1 MSPAPEFTLFGPSHL
16 AVLFLTGF
24 LPAVLIVLARSR
36 GGERRVR
43 PIAWTLAAVLVLNQ
57 VVLLVFAVRW
67 GVVKEHL
74 PLQLCDWATFTCA
87 AALVWRHRLA
97 YELSYFW
104 GFAGT
109 VQAVLTPD
117 LAEDF
122 PHPGFFV
129 FHVAH
134 SGILVAVFFLTLG
147 MGMRPHLRSIGR
159 AFLWLQVYAGV
170 TMALNLLLDANY
182 GYLLRKPA
190 RPSLLDYLG
199 PWPWYVVSLEVLAL
213 ALFFVYYAPFAVA
226 DRLRGRAAGPH
237 VLEASPSRGPKR

>member
-1 MSPAPEFTLFGPSHL
+1 MPPAPQFTLFGPSHL
-16 AVLFLTGF
+16 MVLFLTGF
-24 LPAVLIVLARSR
+24 VPAVLIVLARSR

-57 VVLLVFAVRW
+57 VVIFVFAVRW
-67 GVVKEHL
+67 GVVREHL
-74 PLQLCDWATFTCA
+74 PFQLCDWATFTCA

-104 GFAGT
+104 GLAGT

-129 FHVAH
+129 FHIAH
-134 SGILVAVFFLTLG
+134 SGIIVAVFFLTLG
-147 MGMRPHLRSIGR
+147 MGMRPSLRSIGR
-159 AFLWLQVYAGV
+159 AFLWLQVYAAATV
-170 TMALNLLLDANY
+170 LLNLLLDANY

-199 PWPWYVVSLEVLAL
+199 PWPWYIVSLEVLAL
-213 ALFFVYYAPFAVA
+213 LLFFLYYAPFAVA
-226 DRLRGRAAGPH
+226 DRLRRARARGAAHSPDVPHRGR
-237 VLEASPSRGPKR
+237 

>member
-1 MSPAPEFTLFGPSHL
+1 MPPTPQFTLFGPSHL
-16 AVLFLTGF
+16 MVLFLTGF
-24 LPAVLIVLARSR
+24 LPAVLIILARSR

-57 VVLLVFAVRW
+57 VALFAFAVRW
-67 GVVKEHL
+67 GVVQEHL
-74 PLQLCDWATFTCA
+74 PFQLCDWATFTCA

-104 GFAGT
+104 GLAGT

-129 FHVAH
+129 FHIAH

-147 MGMRPHLRSIGR
+147 MGMRPSLRSIGR
-159 AFLWLQVYAGV
+159 AFLWLQVYAAA
-170 TMALNLLLDANY
+170 TFLLNLLLDANY

-190 RPSLLDYLG
+190 RPSLLDWLG
-199 PWPWYVVSLEVLAL
+199 PWPWYIVSLEVLAL
-213 ALFFVYYAPFAVA
+213 LLFFLYYAPFAVA
-226 DRLRGRAAGPH
+226 DRLRRAKGAAQSPGRPPPGP
-237 VLEASPSRGPKR
+237 LR

>member
-1 MSPAPEFTLFGPSHL
+1 MPPTPQFTLFGPSHL

-24 LPAVLIVLARSR
+24 VPGVLIVLARSR

-43 PIAWTLAAVLVLNQ
+43 PIAWTLAAVLVVNQ
-57 VVLLVFAVRW
+57 AVLLVFAVRW
-67 GVVKEHL
+67 GIVKEHL

-104 GFAGT
+104 GLAGT

-129 FHVAH
+129 FHIAH
-134 SGILVAVFFLTLG
+134 SGIIVAVLFLTLG
-147 MGMRPHLRSIGR
+147 MGMRPSLRSIGR
-159 AFLWLQVYAGV
+159 AFLWLQAYAAV
-170 TMALNLLLDANY
+170 TVLLNLALDMNY
-182 GYLLRKPA
+182 GYLLRKPE
-190 RPSLLDYLG
+190 RPSLLDWLG
-199 PWPWYVVSLEVLAL
+199 PWPWYIASLEAL
-213 ALFFVYYAPFAVA
+213 ALVLFFFWYAPFAVA
-226 DRLRGRAAGPH
+226 DRLRRARGRGRSPA
-237 VLEASPSRGPKR
+237 VLRRDR